1 MTLFIGG
8 PWDGK
13 RRDTQHALRNIVD
26 VAVRGSPPLQGFNVH
41 EHTLVPMGITAV
53 RYRREHMFGVG
64 VFVLEGLTMAEV
76 FHKLMDGYKP

>member
-41 EHTLVPMGITAV
+41 EHTLVPMKITQV
-53 RYRREHMFGVG
+53 RYLRQDIFGVD
-64 VFVLEGLTMAEV
+64 VFTVEGLDLPETL
-76 FHKLMDGYKP
+76 HKLIEGYKP